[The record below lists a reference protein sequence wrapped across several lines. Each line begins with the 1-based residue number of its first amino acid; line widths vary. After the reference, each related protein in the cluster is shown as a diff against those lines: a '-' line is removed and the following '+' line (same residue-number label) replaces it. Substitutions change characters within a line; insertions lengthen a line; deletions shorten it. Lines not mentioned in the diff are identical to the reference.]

1 MSEGTGRSHQLLMQ
15 PVPLEQAARA
25 GLQIKRGH
33 ADGVAW
39 VAVRPAD
46 VEGIGDELAI
56 DIGLAAWRPGK
67 AQPEAARH
75 SSSGTARVAT
85 TEARRQTELP
95 GWFWTAL
102 GCMTVLVVGLTVVFF
117 VFQPSGPSTPAGAGA
132 TPLPAAAT
140 TTTLAPSAPAAAP
153 DVQRPQPQGI
163 RVERMTPPPPAIDQV
178 PAAAVKPK
186 ARPIKV
192 ARTPVAKPAGGAAAA
207 KPAAAESEGE
217 ANEEELLKPKQR
229 PAATA
234 QDDDG
239 EKE

>member
-1 MSEGTGRSHQLLMQ
+1 
-15 PVPLEQAARA
+15 
-25 GLQIKRGH
+25 
-33 ADGVAW
+33 
-39 VAVRPAD
+39 
-46 VEGIGDELAI
+46 
-56 DIGLAAWRPGK
+56 
-67 AQPEAARH
+67 
-75 SSSGTARVAT
+75 VAT
-85 TEARRQTELP
+85 TERARQTELP

-117 VFQPSGPSTPAGAGA
+117 VFQPSAASTAAGAGVA
-132 TPLPAAAT
+132 PLPAAAT
-140 TTTLAPSAPAAAP
+140 TTLAPTAPAAAP

-178 PAAAVKPK
+178 PAATAKPK
-186 ARPIKV
+186 APGRPIKV
-192 ARTPVAKPAGGAAAA
+192 ARTPAAKPAGAAAAAAA
-207 KPAAAESEGE
+207 KPAAVESEGE